1 MGAIQQSKQAA
12 VERHGRGNG
21 VFGGNQLASRCE
33 RKPCLVKKPKDTMN
47 RRHIPAFG
55 KWDYSDDLP
64 ITQYFESAAQAGL
77 VPGEFLGEDAHL
89 FKVPPMAPEKPAHH
103 HQQQQQQR
111 KKGEKQHQKGQ
122 ERQQAGEECDTTARR
137 LRAPKAVD
145 EDLYK
150 IPPELL
156 CQKPKRKKVVRS
168 LWSGCLGLNC
178 IA

>member
-1 MGAIQQSKQAA
+1 MGAIEQSKQAA

-21 VFGGNQLASRCE
+21 VFGGNELASRCE
-33 RKPCLVKKPKDTMN
+33 PKPCLVKKPKDTMN

-64 ITQYFESAAQAGL
+64 ITQYFESAVQAGL
-77 VPGEFLGEDAHL
+77 VPGQFLGEDSHL
-89 FKVPPMAPEKPAHH
+89 FKVPPVAPEKPAHH
-103 HQQQQQQR
+103 QQQQQR
-111 KKGEKQHQKGQ
+111 KKGEKQHRNGQ
-122 ERQQAGEECDTTARR
+122 ERKQAGEECDTTARR

-156 CQKPKRKKVVRS
+156 CRKPKRKKLLRS